1 MSLKRRLDAI
11 EVARARQQ
19 RRIIAATA
27 AEYGL
32 SVNEFLE
39 EAEAF
44 FTLPL
49 AEQLAQ
55 VDDIDAELCRQGIS
69 MNDIADIKATLIREY
84 RPR

>member
-11 EVARARQQ
+11 EVARARRK

-27 AEYGL
+27 AAYGL
-32 SVNEFLE
+32 SVAEFLE

-55 VDDIDAELCRQGIS
+55 VDEINAEIRRQGLS
-69 MNDIADIKATLIREY
+69 MDAIADINATLIREY
-84 RPR
+84 RLR

>member
-1 MSLKRRLDAI
+1 MSLKHRLDAI
-11 EVARARQQ
+11 EAARARRQ
-19 RRIIAATA
+19 RRMMAATA

-32 SVNEFLE
+32 SVDEFLE

-55 VDDIDAELCRQGIS
+55 VDDIDAELRRQGMS
-69 MNDIADIKATLIREY
+69 MNNVADIKATLIREY
-84 RPR
+84 RPI